1 MWILGCGCDHR
12 GVAMTHRSLQRSDF
26 ARPTEGKVVAGVSV
40 GLGDALGLDP
50 NVVRCG
56 FVVLAVASG
65 IGVLLYAAGWAL
77 MPAGTDRNIRRT
89 SSDPIAT
96 IAFTM
101 VVLGILLAVRAFGL
115 WPGDLIVWPLAFALA
130 GLALL
135 AMHSGPAAAD
145 AELPDWPILRSLPPE
160 FADAVAV
167 LVGTRRGALARII
180 AGTVCV
186 IAGVT
191 AFVLSVGSWRAMR
204 GAVVASI
211 AVLLGVVLVVG
222 PGLVHMARALV
233 EERRERIRADERAD
247 MAAHL
252 HDSVLQ
258 TLALVQRKANDPK
271 EVVRLARMQEREL
284 REWLLRG
291 DTSSTT
297 NGGSVGLALEQIAA
311 AIETEHGVPIEVVRV
326 RDCPSDGLEP
336 LLAATREAMLN
347 AVRHSGASSVAVY
360 LEVEADSA
368 TVFVR
373 DRGHGFDVNAI
384 PADRGG
390 ITNSIRGRMQRAG
403 GTATVRSSNEGTEV
417 ELVQPRAQETS

>member
-1 MWILGCGCDHR
+1 
-12 GVAMTHRSLQRSDF
+12 MTHRSLQRGDF
-26 ARPTEGKVVAGVSV
+26 SRPEEGKVVAGVAV
-40 GLGDALGLDP
+40 GLADALGLDP

-56 FVVLAVASG
+56 FIVLAVASG
-65 IGVLLYAAGWAL
+65 VGILLYAAGWAL
-77 MPAGTDRNIRRT
+77 MPVRTERKIRGE
-89 SSDPIAT
+89 SADAVAT
-96 IAFTM
+96 VAFAM
-101 VVLGILLAVRAFGL
+101 VVLGVLLAVRAFGL

-135 AMHSGPAAAD
+135 AMRTAPNGEA
-145 AELPDWPILRSLPPE
+145 AELPDWPLLRRLPPE
-160 FADAVAV
+160 FADAVGV

-180 AGTVCV
+180 AGAVCV

-204 GAVVASI
+204 GAVVAAI
-211 AVLLGVVLVVG
+211 AVLLGVALVIG
-222 PGLVHMARALV
+222 PGLVQLVRALV
-233 EERRERIRADERAD
+233 DERQERIRADERAD

-258 TLALVQRKANDPK
+258 TLAMVQRKANDPK

-291 DTSSTT
+291 DTTSAADDASL
-297 NGGSVGLALEQIAA
+297 GLSLEKIAA
-311 AIETEHGVPIEVVRV
+311 ALEDEHGVPVEVVRV
-326 RDCPSDGLEP
+326 RDCQSVGLEP
-336 LLAATREAMLN
+336 LLAATREAILN

-360 LEVEADSA
+360 LEVEPETV

-373 DRGHGFDVNAI
+373 DRGHGFDVDAI
-384 PADRGG
+384 PSDRGG

-403 GTATVRSSNEGTEV
+403 GTATVRSSSDGTEV
-417 ELVQPRAQETS
+417 ELVQPRAQVEEPA

>member
-1 MWILGCGCDHR
+1 
-12 GVAMTHRSLQRSDF
+12 VAIAHRSLQRSDLS
-26 ARPTEGKVVAGVSV
+26 RPAEGKVVAGVAV
-40 GLGDALGLDP
+40 GLADAFGLDP

-56 FVVLAVASG
+56 FVVLGVASG

-77 MPAGTDRNIRRT
+77 MPARNERNIKRDT
-89 SSDPIAT
+89 ADPIST
-96 IAFTM
+96 IAFAA

-135 AMHSGPAAAD
+135 AMRSAPAAAD

-211 AVLLGVVLVVG
+211 AVLLGVILVVG
-222 PGLVHMARALV
+222 PGLVHLARALV

-291 DTSSTT
+291 ETNAT
-297 NGGSVGLALEQIAA
+297 NGASLGLALEQIAA

-360 LEVEADSA
+360 LEVEADSV

-373 DRGHGFDVNAI
+373 DRGHGFDLDTI

-403 GTATVRSSNEGTEV
+403 GIATVRSSDEGTEV
-417 ELVQPRAQETS
+417 ELVQPR